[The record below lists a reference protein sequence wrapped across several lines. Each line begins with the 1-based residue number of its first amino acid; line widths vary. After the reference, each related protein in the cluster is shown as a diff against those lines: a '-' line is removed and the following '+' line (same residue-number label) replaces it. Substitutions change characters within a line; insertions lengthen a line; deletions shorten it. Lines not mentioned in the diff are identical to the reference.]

1 MDTESN
7 GPAGG
12 AQRIHASHVVETELA
27 HLEWATRQPVD
38 RMLSPGYWH
47 RRVLAVKSGFELTQ
61 QQRQRIDAI
70 LSRIEAVLK
79 RLDDR
84 LRQGSE

>member
-7 GPAGG
+7 GQAG

-84 LRQGSE
+84 LR